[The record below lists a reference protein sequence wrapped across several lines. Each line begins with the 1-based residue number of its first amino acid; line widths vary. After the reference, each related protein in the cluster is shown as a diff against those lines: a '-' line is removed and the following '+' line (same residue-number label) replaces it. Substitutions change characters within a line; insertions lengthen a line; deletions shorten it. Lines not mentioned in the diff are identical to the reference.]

1 MHVEENKQIKS
12 VTMRIFRDLNR
23 IKGKVVNYSILAFIG
38 IFVYRVWNGVI
49 PPGKTASDI
58 MGEIAKITFLQ
69 VFGVM
74 LLVLTG
80 SVFISYMR
88 YKREE
93 RFDTQKREQIIALMK
108 KVRLDYGSSIQALY
122 NTKCFSW
129 RNRTI
134 QAESHW
140 MVTERQEVFFQS
152 KLKELDVFAA
162 LGTNALEKVESQLLD
177 IENTNIPYLKREFY
191 NLLND
196 LNIDIDVLDVYQGM
210 HKRLP
215 SQLKSIRESYKE
227 KINIIGA
234 GNRGEKR
241 VNDELDQFDGFSRY
255 MSNLRLE
262 VNGQSIET
270 DNVLFSTKGIFLFE
284 VKNFSE
290 NGKYGLRITKD
301 GQWQRVESDGSVMPM
316 KSDVTAQHNR
326 HVLLMEKM
334 IREQW
339 RQLYS
344 EEAPFIKLSPL
355 IVIANDRIMV
365 ENQTDLAIIRISQI
379 YHHVQ
384 KSNEHLSQDTLSKL
398 WNILETNKLP
408 LKEYPVQ
415 DYSKDLAE
423 YYKVMCQLEKL
434 CEEMAEAL
442 SYILIMAQSNMR
454 ITEKAV

>member
-23 IKGKVVNYSILAFIG
+23 IKGKVVNYSIIAFIG
-38 IFVYRVWNGVI
+38 IFLYRVWNGVI

-122 NTKCFSW
+122 NTRCFSW
-129 RNRTI
+129 RNRKI

-162 LGTNALEKVESQLLD
+162 LSTNALEKVESQLSD

-215 SQLKSIRESYKE
+215 SQL
-227 KINIIGA
+227 
-234 GNRGEKR
+234 
-241 VNDELDQFDGFSRY
+241 
-255 MSNLRLE
+255 
-262 VNGQSIET
+262 
-270 DNVLFSTKGIFLFE
+270 
-284 VKNFSE
+284 
-290 NGKYGLRITKD
+290 
-301 GQWQRVESDGSVMPM
+301 
-316 KSDVTAQHNR
+316 
-326 HVLLMEKM
+326 
-334 IREQW
+334 
-339 RQLYS
+339 
-344 EEAPFIKLSPL
+344 
-355 IVIANDRIMV
+355 
-365 ENQTDLAIIRISQI
+365 
-379 YHHVQ
+379 
-384 KSNEHLSQDTLSKL
+384 
-398 WNILETNKLP
+398 
-408 LKEYPVQ
+408 
-415 DYSKDLAE
+415 
-423 YYKVMCQLEKL
+423 
-434 CEEMAEAL
+434 
-442 SYILIMAQSNMR
+442 
-454 ITEKAV
+454 